1 MALTLKQT
9 GTGKTW
15 TSGSRKQEEN
25 KQTTGANTAP
35 AAAPPAA
42 PARRT
47 QTWQAGGLTLKRE
60 NAELPTVPQVT
71 AEKPA
76 EKRGFFSRLGDTIR
90 GGAKGSLP
98 PTATP

>member
-35 AAAPPAA
+35 AAAA
-42 PARRT
+42 PSTTSAGRT

-60 NAELPTVPQVT
+60 NAELPSVPQAT

-76 EKRGFFSRLGDTIR
+76 EKRGFFSRL
-90 GGAKGSLP
+90 
-98 PTATP
+98 

>member
-35 AAAPPAA
+35 AAAPSAA

-71 AEKPA
+71 AETVSYTHLTLP
-76 EKRGFFSRLGDTIR
+76 TI
-90 GGAKGSLP
+90 A
-98 PTATP
+98 

>member
-35 AAAPPAA
+35 AAAPSAA
-42 PARRT
+42 PPGGRRPGRL
-47 QTWQAGGLTLKRE
+47 AG
-60 NAELPTVPQVT
+60 
-71 AEKPA
+71 
-76 EKRGFFSRLGDTIR
+76 
-90 GGAKGSLP
+90 
-98 PTATP
+98 